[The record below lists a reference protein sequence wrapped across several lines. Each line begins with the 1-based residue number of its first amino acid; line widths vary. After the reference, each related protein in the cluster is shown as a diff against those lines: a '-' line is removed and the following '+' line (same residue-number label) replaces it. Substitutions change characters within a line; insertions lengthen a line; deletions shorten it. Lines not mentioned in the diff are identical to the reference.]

1 LYSRRYKTP
10 PIFQLRKALLRSN
23 PKTPASTFSGYTTA
37 TPSKLSEPTNQ
48 QFVMSLNKQETS
60 IRKMKEEVCCD
71 KHQTSATFY
80 NATIPHRT
88 AGQGSKA

>member
-1 LYSRRYKTP
+1 
-10 PIFQLRKALLRSN
+10 
-23 PKTPASTFSGYTTA
+23 
-37 TPSKLSEPTNQ
+37 
-48 QFVMSLNKQETS
+48 MSLNKQETS